1 MPNGKGV
8 ETLST
13 NVSEELAATINALAF
28 ECGLSRSKYILA
40 LLQDAAA
47 KRRKFVL
54 RSGAFV
60 EDLAPTHY
68 RLNEKKPSSPPAR
81 VVRPLSTG

>member
-13 NVSEELAATINALAF
+13 NANEELAATISALAF
-28 ECGLSRSKYILA
+28 ECGLSRSKYMLA

-54 RSGAFV
+54 RSGTFV
-60 EDLAPTHY
+60 EDLAPTSY
-68 RLNEKKPSSPPAR
+68 RLNEKKTPAPPPRA
-81 VVRPLSTG
+81 VRPVSTG